1 MSSILPSA
9 NSPLQHALAALTD
22 ETDARLNAAVI
33 GQVRDPA
40 TCPAE
45 WLPWLAWAN
54 SVGLDEGWD
63 FAETEQAKRRLIA
76 EYVTLHAHKGTPYIV
91 RKLFRDLDLGEI
103 DIVENAAALRWN
115 GTAQFNGVYQYGGG
129 EGDWAKYGIVLK
141 RVISNAQAAVLRR
154 ILGRI
159 APLRCELIFMDFRSE
174 AFKWDGTLVFDG
186 TYNFGAA

>member
-1 MSSILPSA
+1 MSGILPSA
-9 NSPLQHALAALTD
+9 NSPLQHALAELTD

-40 TCPAE
+40 ACPAE

-129 EGDWAKYGIVLK
+129 EGD
-141 RVISNAQAAVLRR
+141 
-154 ILGRI
+154 
-159 APLRCELIFMDFRSE
+159 
-174 AFKWDGTLVFDG
+174 
-186 TYNFGAA
+186 